1 MQYSIEMLA
10 GRRLIIV
17 STSGEATLAGIKSYI
32 DELVNPPYSEVDY
45 NVLIDLRELNMAS
58 LTSTD
63 VRRIVD
69 IVAANRNIVLPVK
82 QALVV
87 STKLSFGLSRMY
99 ELLAIENDPQTTQVF
114 YSYDEAM
121 DWLCSS

>member
-1 MQYSIEMLA
+1 MQDYKH
-10 GRRLIIV
+10 
-17 STSGEATLAGIKSYI
+17 TS
-32 DELVNPPYSEVDY
+32 
-45 NVLIDLRELNMAS
+45 LIDRFPFPNE
-58 LTSTD
+58 
-63 VRRIVD
+63 RIVD

-99 ELLAIENDPQTTQVF
+99 ELLATENDPQTTQVF